1 MVNRETRVSAV
12 CRDHG
17 LVLFVSLVWLGIA
30 AGCSDNTATA
40 PARTSEAPGSPMVV
54 IRPPTAVSLQ
64 LNWFP
69 EAEHGGFFAAEE
81 HGLFDEAGLDVEIRP
96 GGPGTQVVAQVATG
110 RVQFGVTNADRVLV
124 GQVAGA
130 KTVTVMA
137 AMQVSP
143 RCVLVHEN
151 SGIESLKNLGRVGTL
166 AISSTATWSLF
177 LQKQVDLDGVQL
189 VPYAGNVSQFL
200 LQDDF
205 AQQGY
210 SISEPFVARAKGSRP
225 RVLMVSELGFNPY
238 TSVLITRPELIRT
251 SPDLVR
257 RMVVASVRGWQKYLD
272 DPQRGN
278 QAIHQRNEEMGLPIL
293 AYGARELRRLCVT
306 DEVPRERLGR
316 MTVERWRQLAAQL
329 VETGAIE
336 ADKLEIGQ
344 VFTNR
349 FLPAKS
355 SAGDADEG

>member
-1 MVNRETRVSAV
+1 MADRKIRVSTV
-12 CRDHG
+12 CTEPVVP
-17 LVLFVSLVWLGIA
+17 LLLSLLLAWFGT
-30 AGCSDNTATA
+30 GCSDDTTTTPDADGKADGEAT
-40 PARTSEAPGSPMVV
+40 EV
-54 IRPPTAVSLQ
+54 IRPPTAVALQ

-81 HGLFDEAGLDVEIRP
+81 HGLFDEVGLDVEIRP

-110 RVQFGVTNADRVLV
+110 RIQFGVTNADRVLV
-124 GQVAGA
+124 GQAAGA
-130 KTVTVMA
+130 KTVAVMA

-177 LQKQVDLDGVQL
+177 LQKQVDLEGVQL

-210 SISEPFVARAKGSRP
+210 SISEPFVARAKGGRP
-225 RVLMVSELGFNPY
+225 RVLMVSDLGFNPY
-238 TSVLITRPELIRT
+238 TSVLITRPELVREQ
-251 SPDLVR
+251 PELVR
-257 RMVVASVRGWQKYLD
+257 RMVVASVRGWQEYLD
-272 DPQRGN
+272 DPKRGN
-278 QAIHQRNEEMGLPIL
+278 QVIHRRNEEMGLPIL
-293 AYGARELRRLCVT
+293 AFGARELKRLCVT
-306 DEVPRERLGR
+306 DEVSRERLGW
-316 MTVERWRQLAAQL
+316 MTAERWQQLAAQL

-336 ADKLEIGQ
+336 ADNLEVGRA
-344 VFTNR
+344 FTNG
-349 FLPAKS
+349 FLPGKPTR
-355 SAGDADEG
+355 GDADGG